1 MNFLKTI
8 KSLKNPAQVQDF
20 INKIPMNFEEDGVDT
35 CLSPLNVL
43 RKNKCHC
50 IEGAIFA
57 AAIIWLNKL
66 GKPLLVDLR
75 ASSQDDDHVICVFQD
90 LKSSKFGAIS
100 KTNHAV
106 LRYREPIYESIR
118 ELAMSFFH
126 EYSDSKGNKT
136 LREFSIPLDLS
147 QFGEDWIYSD
157 ENLWHIYQELDKI
170 KHFSIL
176 TEEQKRNLRKQD
188 DIEIGLDK
196 IVEWKRRNRI

>member
-136 LREFSIPLDLS
+136 LREFSITLDLS